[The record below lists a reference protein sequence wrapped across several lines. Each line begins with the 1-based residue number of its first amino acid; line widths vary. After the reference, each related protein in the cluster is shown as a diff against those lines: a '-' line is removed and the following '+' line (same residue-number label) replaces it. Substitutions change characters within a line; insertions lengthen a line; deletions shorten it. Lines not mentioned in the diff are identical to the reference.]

1 MTSTPLKYLRKKDVL
16 KQSAIGSTS
25 LYYEVQEGTFPPPV
39 PLGAR
44 AVGYLEHEVQAI
56 LAAKAAGYTP
66 DQLKALVQQL
76 IAKRE
81 TFMQQFI
88 ANCM

>member
-1 MTSTPLKYLRKKDVL
+1 MISSPLKYLRKKDVTEL
-16 KQSAIGSTS
+16 TAMGSTS
-25 LYYEVQEGTFPPPV
+25 LYYDVQAGYFPPPIAIG
-39 PLGAR
+39 PR
-44 AVGYLEHEVQAI
+44 AAGYLEHEVQAV

-66 DQLKALVQQL
+66 DQLKELVQQL

-81 TFMQQFI
+81 TFMQQFL